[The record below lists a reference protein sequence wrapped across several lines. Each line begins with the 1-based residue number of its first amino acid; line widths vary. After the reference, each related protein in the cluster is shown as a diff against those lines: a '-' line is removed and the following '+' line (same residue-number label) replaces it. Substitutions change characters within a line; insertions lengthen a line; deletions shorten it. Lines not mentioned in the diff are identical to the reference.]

1 MPDANRVHFRM
12 MHNRPIPSTGEAMP
26 VIGLGTWQAF
36 DIGDDAV
43 ALAQRRAVLDA
54 LFDSGGRMI
63 DSSPMYG
70 RAESVVGRLLA
81 DMKAHDR
88 AFIAT
93 KVWTTGEQQGR
104 AQMQDSASKL
114 RVGAIDLMQVH
125 NLVDWRVHL
134 RTLRAWKEQGLVRY
148 IGITHYTVP
157 ALDDLERIICSEAI
171 DFVQLVYS
179 IGTRAAEQRLLPLA
193 AERGV
198 AVIANKPLG
207 SGSFTARARGKSL
220 PPWAGD
226 LGLKSWAQI
235 MLKFVVS
242 HPAITCAIPATGN
255 PDHMRDNAL
264 AGHGALADAAQRAR
278 MAAAWDA
285 L

>member
-1 MPDANRVHFRM
+1 M
-12 MHNRPIPSTGEAMP
+12 MHARPIPSSGEAMP

-36 DIGDDAV
+36 DIGNDAA
-43 ALAQRRAVLDA
+43 ALAQRRAVIETLLDN
-54 LFDSGGRMI
+54 GGRMI

-70 RAESVVGRLLA
+70 RAESVVGGLLS

-88 AFIAT
+88 TFVAT
-93 KVWTTGEQQGR
+93 KVWTSGEEQGR
-104 AQMQDSASKL
+104 AQMQDSARKL
-114 RVGAIDLMQVH
+114 RVDAVDLMHVH

-134 RTLRAWKEQGLVRY
+134 ATLRQWKEQGLVRY

-157 ALDDLERIICSEAI
+157 ALDDLERIIRSETL

-207 SGSFTARARGKSL
+207 SGSFSARARGKKL
-220 PPWAGD
+220 PSWAGEY
-226 LGLKSWAQI
+226 GLESWEQI
-235 MLKFVVS
+235 HAEVCREPSGRHLC
-242 HPAITCAIPATGN
+242 HTCDRQSEPHA
-255 PDHMRDNAL
+255 RQC
-264 AGHGALADAAQRAR
+264 AGGAGRHG
-278 MAAAWDA
+278 
-285 L
+285 

>member
-1 MPDANRVHFRM
+1 M
-12 MHNRPIPSTGEAMP
+12 MHTRSIPSTGEAMP

-36 DIGDDAV
+36 DIGSDA
-43 ALAQRRAVLDA
+43 AAMAERRAVLDV
-54 LFDSGGRMI
+54 FFEHGGRMI

-70 RAESVVGRLLA
+70 SAETVVGNLLA
-81 DMKAHDR
+81 AMKAHDR
-88 AFIAT
+88 AFVAT
-93 KVWTTGEQQGR
+93 KVWTTGDLQGR
-104 AQMQDSASKL
+104 SQMQDSARKL
-114 RVGAIDLMQVH
+114 GVATMDLMQVH

-134 RTLRAWKEQGLVRY
+134 RTLREWKEQGLVRY

-157 ALDDLERIICSEAI
+157 ALDDLERIIRDETI

-179 IGTRAAEQRLLPLA
+179 IGTRVAEKRLLPLA

-207 SGSFTARARGKSL
+207 SGSYTARARGKPL
-220 PPWAGD
+220 PPWCKEFGITT
-226 LGLKSWAQI
+226 WAQL
-235 MLKFVVS
+235 MLKYVVS
-242 HPAITCAIPATGN
+242 HPAVTCAIPATGN
-255 PDHMRDNAL
+255 AEHMRDNAL
-264 AGHGALADAAQRAR
+264 AGHGAMPDASQRAR

>member
-1 MPDANRVHFRM
+1 M
-12 MHNRPIPSTGEAMP
+12 MHTRAIPSTGEAMP
-26 VIGLGTWQAF
+26 VIGLGTWQSF
-36 DIGDDAV
+36 DIGSDG
-43 ALAQRRAVLDA
+43 ALVAQRRAVIDA
-54 LFDSGGRMI
+54 LLDHGGRMI

-70 RAESVVGRLLA
+70 RAEAVVGSLLA
-81 DMKAHDR
+81 DMKARDR

-93 KVWTTGEQQGR
+93 KVWTTGELQGV

-114 RVGAIDLMQVH
+114 QVPAVDLMQVH

-134 RTLRAWKEQGLVRY
+134 KTLCAWKEQGRVRY
-148 IGITHYTVP
+148 IGITHYTVS
-157 ALDDLERIICSEAI
+157 ALDDLERIIRSEAI

-207 SGSFTARARGKSL
+207 SGSFTARARSKK
-220 PPWAGD
+220 PPAWAEE

-235 MLKFVVS
+235 MLKFAVS
-242 HPAITCAIPATGN
+242 HPAVTCAIPATGN

-264 AGHGALADAAQRAR
+264 AGHGPMPDAALRAR

>member
-1 MPDANRVHFRM
+1 M
-12 MHNRPIPSTGEAMP
+12 MHTRAIPSSGEPMP

-36 DIGDDAV
+36 DTGGDPRAM
-43 ALAQRRAVLDA
+43 AHRRAVLDT
-54 LFDSGGRMI
+54 LFVNGGRMI

-70 RAESVVGRLLA
+70 RAESVVGDLLS
-81 DMKAHDR
+81 DMKAHHR

-93 KVWTTGEQQGR
+93 KVWTTGELQGV
-104 AQMQDSASKL
+104 AQMQDSARKL
-114 RVGAIDLMQVH
+114 QVPAIDLMQVH

-134 RTLRAWKEQGLVRY
+134 RTLRAWKEQGRVRY
-148 IGITHYTVP
+148 VGITHYTVP
-157 ALDDLERIICSEAI
+157 ALDDLERIIRSEAV

-207 SGSFTARARGKSL
+207 SGSLTARARGRPL
-220 PPWAGD
+220 PTWASE
-226 LGLKSWAQI
+226 LGLTSWAQV

-242 HPAITCAIPATGN
+242 HPAVTCAIPATSS

-264 AGHGALADAAQRAR
+264 AGHGPMPDAALRAR
-278 MAAAWDA
+278 MATAWDA

>member
-1 MPDANRVHFRM
+1 M
-12 MHNRPIPSTGEAMP
+12 MLMRSIPSSGEAMP

-36 DIGDDAV
+36 DVDDPTS
-43 ALAQRRAVLDA
+43 LQQRRAVLET
-54 LFDSGGRMI
+54 LFDCGGRMI

-70 RAESVVGRLLA
+70 RAEAAVGTLLA
-81 DMKAHDR
+81 QMQARER
-88 AFIAT
+88 AFVAT
-93 KVWTTGEQQGR
+93 KVWTTGEMQGR
-104 AQMQDSASKL
+104 SQMQDSFGKL
-114 RVGAIDLMQVH
+114 GVEAMDLMQVH

-134 RTLRAWKEQGLVRY
+134 RTLREWKAQALVRY

-157 ALDDLERIICSEAI
+157 ALDELERIIRSEAV

-207 SGSFTARARGKSL
+207 SGSYTTRARGKKL
-220 PPWAGD
+220 PPWAGE
-226 LGLKSWAQI
+226 LGVTSWAQL
-235 MLKFVVS
+235 MLKYVVS
-242 HPAITCAIPATGN
+242 HPAVTCAIPATGN

-264 AGHGALADAAQRAR
+264 AGHGPMPNDSQRAQ
-278 MAAAWDA
+278 MAKAWDA